1 MSKVYEKQVDDLEML
16 VPNFKVASAVIH
28 YDETSPHMHI
38 VGIPVK
44 EKNKY
49 GMELQ
54 VGKSDVFTKESLINL
69 QNKMR
74 ILCIEEFN
82 KEYNLNNSIKEK
94 QTGRNKDIHVRDMDH
109 YAEMQNQ
116 IESNKSKLEDIEDK
130 SKQLDNK
137 SNEVKNIV
145 NSLKKAPLVKDKYI
159 LDKDD
164 KDKIISYIDKL
175 DKTNN
180 EYKSMKELSV
190 TLNNVYTDLKES
202 RDKVK
207 ELEQNNEALELRNNN
222 LKKEN
227 NNLKSKIRNLENELD
242 NVKDL
247 FAKFKKK
254 IDSLVHFFIDKMW
267 VNKQKR
273 DKYYGIAY
281 ELYGKNILEEDQ
293 MKSILNT
300 KKECEKVDSE
310 KEKDDFEL

>member
-1 MSKVYEKQVDDLEML
+1 
-16 VPNFKVASAVIH
+16 
-28 YDETSPHMHI
+28 
-38 VGIPVK
+38 
-44 EKNKY
+44 
-49 GMELQ
+49 
-54 VGKSDVFTKESLINL
+54 
-69 QNKMR
+69 
-74 ILCIEEFN
+74 
-82 KEYNLNNSIKEK
+82 
-94 QTGRNKDIHVRDMDH
+94 MDH

-159 LDKDD
+159 LDEDD
-164 KDKIISYIDKL
+164 KDKIISYIDKV

-281 ELYGKNILEEDQ
+281 KLYGKNILEEDQ

-310 KEKDDFEL
+310 K